1 MPLQIRRGGTAD
13 INLITPL
20 VGELIYNTET
30 GKLHVGDGATIG
42 GIITTPFLESDAKNA
57 AGEVFT
63 EGTHAGITYTYDSVS
78 RTVNSTV
85 DLSDYD
91 GVLKASGFNGSLF
104 ADDSTELVNAVDG
117 FISGPVNNTEINTVS
132 LTATTSVTT
141 AQAISDEVLSNQLTI
156 TAVSGQTSSMTT
168 NTYSSIAPIMTFS
181 QHHNV
186 PDATNIHFLRS
197 RGTAA
202 GPLGLR
208 VGDDISDLSFVGYDG
223 SKYSV
228 AGGITA
234 TITGPVFSLSP
245 SASSMPTALRFFCNN
260 GFNTVENATLTAT
273 GGWLINGLGALT
285 GNTITCTAVMEGEFK
300 GNIISDDSTVLLDSI
315 TGMLTGDLTG
325 SVFSDSSTRIVD
337 GESGRI
343 TTPSMEASE
352 YVKFPVYADSSA
364 RDTALPSPEIGMVVF
379 ITAGTQLQVNI
390 DGSTGGW
397 VSLN

>member
-13 INLITPL
+13 INSITPL

-30 GKLHVGDGATIG
+30 GKLHVGDGATAG
-42 GIITTPFLESDAKNA
+42 GIITTPFLESDAKDA

-63 EGTHAGITYTYDSVS
+63 GGTHAGITYTYDSVS

-91 GVLKASGFNGSLF
+91 GILKASGFNGSLF

-117 FISGPVNNTEINTVS
+117 FISGPVNNTEVNTVS
-132 LTATTSVTT
+132 LTASTSVTT
-141 AQAISDEVLSNQLTI
+141 AQAISDEVLSGQLTI
-156 TAVSGQTSSMTT
+156 TATLGQVSSITS
-168 NTYSSIAPIMTFS
+168 NTYSSIAPLMTFN

-186 PDATNIHFLRS
+186 PDATNIQFLRS
-197 RGTAA
+197 RGTST

-208 VGDDISDLSFVGYDG
+208 VGDDVCDLTFIGYDG
-223 SKYSV
+223 SKYSA

-245 SASSMPTALRFFCNN
+245 SASSMPTSLRFFCNN
-260 GFNTVENATLTAT
+260 GVNTVENATLTAT
-273 GGWLINGLGALT
+273 GGWLVNGLGALT
-285 GNTITCTAVMEGEFK
+285 GNTITCTAVIQGEFK
-300 GNIISDDSTVLLDSI
+300 GSIISDDSTVLLDGM

-343 TTPSMEASE
+343 TTPSVAASE

-364 RDTALPSPEIGMVVF
+364 RDTALPSPEVGMVVF
-379 ITAGTQLQVNI
+379 VTDVGQLQLNTN
-390 DGSTGGW
+390 GTTGGW